1 MEMTPMPEEL
11 RDKKAPPKGKEWREV
26 EFESCP
32 ECGGTPEALV
42 RKDCPKDWWEDGE
55 DVRCTCCGFDLGSM
69 SADEYCVGINW
80 LDDPDETMDWY
91 RKRYAAMAERERK
104 LVDALK
110 NIERACDDTDATGT
124 ELCVMEWARKALE
137 ELEK

>member
-1 MEMTPMPEEL
+1 
-11 RDKKAPPKGKEWREV
+11 
-26 EFESCP
+26 
-32 ECGGTPEALV
+32 
-42 RKDCPKDWWEDGE
+42 
-55 DVRCTCCGFDLGSM
+55 M